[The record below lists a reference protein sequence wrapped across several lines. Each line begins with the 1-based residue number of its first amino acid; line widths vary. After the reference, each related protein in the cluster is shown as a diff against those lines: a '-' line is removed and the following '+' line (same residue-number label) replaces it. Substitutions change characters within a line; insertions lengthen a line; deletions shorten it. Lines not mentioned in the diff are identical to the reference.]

1 MYTSPATDQN
11 NTKKNMK
18 KTLHN
23 QTTELKTNKENR
35 LEKAVGVA
43 TSGGRGH
50 GPINNNL
57 NTASGL
63 ISCLSQGDDNIW
75 SSLEQS

>member
-1 MYTSPATDQN
+1 MYTSPATNQN
-11 NTKKNMK
+11 NTNKNRK

-35 LEKAVGVA
+35 LDIAAGVV
-43 TSGGRGH
+43 TCGGRGH

-57 NTASGL
+57 NTAFGL
-63 ISCLSQGDDNIW
+63 ISCLS
-75 SSLEQS
+75 